1 MNSKSEEIVSI
12 MEGHPLA
19 IDQASAY
26 LRQRPFVTLEDYIQA
41 YKNKLNETQPRE
53 LLIRN
58 ENIWRDY
65 SLTCMT
71 TFEISRDAIQAA
83 SSDAPKVLQLCC
95 WLDRDDIWIP
105 FLKAHKQ
112 SIRAD
117 LIGKFDVT

>member
-1 MNSKSEEIVSI
+1 M

-41 YKNKLNETQPRE
+41 YKNKLNETQPQE

-112 SIRAD
+112 SIRAG